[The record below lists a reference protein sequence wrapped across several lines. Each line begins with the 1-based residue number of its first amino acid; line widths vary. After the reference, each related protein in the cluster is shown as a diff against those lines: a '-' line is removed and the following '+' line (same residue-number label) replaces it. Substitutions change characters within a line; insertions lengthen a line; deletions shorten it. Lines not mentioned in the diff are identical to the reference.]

1 MSGFHPVIS
10 LHTSSKLDN
19 KIKSEVVVDML
30 NLAGF
35 RLPPRLAKEETKRGP
50 SSPKKL
56 HEKAAEG
63 HVSDDLADRSS
74 LLEHDYNRLP
84 IHNPEQ
90 LRYNLTNAEKK
101 KHRAY
106 AARSQSPPDMKTILD
121 APTTD
126 DTLMLVTTINEW
138 YRASL
143 GRFERIYPQHGSQS
157 ASMMSMIDS
166 AGGDG
171 PSMYSGQLGTPRY
184 YDALLYQFVQRFGTP
199 LVEGAP
205 TVFESEEGVKE
216 ASARSPSKQGGHNFR
231 VLSKALGI
239 SIKGLLFVTKLAEQH
254 MPSISSAL
262 DTCRTLE
269 IGKNRG
275 SKASP
280 LPPSPPINVPK
291 RVMEPHQT
299 SARSVGRLPRVSELQ
314 PSTLPNIRPSSLK
327 GRCISITC
335 QSARQSCQWS
345 SQVATTSTRSQA
357 ATRLLVKPKSRF
369 STEF

>member
-1 MSGFHPVIS
+1 S
-10 LHTSSKLDN
+10 LHTSTKLDN

-35 RLPPRLAKEETKRGP
+35 RMPPRSAKEETRRAP
-50 SSPKKL
+50 SSQKKL
-56 HEKAAEG
+56 HEMEAGRYANGDLSGLRSFAEY
-63 HVSDDLADRSS
+63 
-74 LLEHDYNRLP
+74 DYKRLP
-84 IHNPEQ
+84 IHSSEQ

-121 APTTD
+121 DPTTD
-126 DTLMLVTTINEW
+126 DTLMLANTINEW

-143 GRFERIYPQHGSQS
+143 GRFERIYPQHSSQS

-199 LVEGAP
+199 LVEEASSVFAP
-205 TVFESEEGVKE
+205 GVGVKGT
-216 ASARSPSKQGGHNFR
+216 SPRSPSKQGGHNFR
-231 VLSKALGI
+231 MLSKALGI

-254 MPSISSAL
+254 IPRLSSAS
-262 DTCRTLE
+262 DTCKLME
-269 IGKNRG
+269 SNRSRRC

-280 LPPSPPINVPK
+280 LSAPPTTNFSGRALKPPQI
-291 RVMEPHQT
+291 
-299 SARSVGRLPRVSELQ
+299 SARSVGRLPRASDSQ
-314 PSTLPNIRPSSLK
+314 PSPLPNIRRS
-327 GRCISITC
+327 
-335 QSARQSCQWS
+335 SARQSYRWT
-345 SQVATTSTRSQA
+345 SQVPTTSTRSQA
-357 ATRLLVKPKSRF
+357 TTHLLSNFKLEFP
-369 STEF
+369 TEIE